1 MVEKILFNMI
11 AFSLFIII
19 FSKIIR
25 RNDTNYIS
33 LLVLEAIGIA
43 ICFFEIMLDLHSGI
57 IVKIIRWTLSI
68 VIPGLVIILELRG
81 VNFSEILALFAAKFL
96 CFIGDQKDAKTVLLN
111 LINKYPDSYACHKKL
126 AEIYEKEGGM
136 RRAIEEYVSAIDIKK
151 NDYASYFKIAGLLN
165 ELGKKDE
172 AIEMLENLVRNKPD
186 EMNASIMLGDLLC
199 EQGRYK
205 EAINVYTDAL
215 QYHPSEYDLYY
226 NLGIAYTMINDFQSA
241 KECYE
246 MAADINHYLYGAH
259 YGLGEIALLEKDLV
273 AAEKYFTICLNDEEL
288 EAKAYYELAKIFM
301 FKEEKDRAI
310 EFINK
315 AIELDES
322 LLKIAEQE
330 PIFKNIKQYF
340 TVSVKMKDE
349 EKESSKEK
357 KFSEKELKMQAHMEE
372 TNRLIENLS
381 ENTFKRKAQERVSLI
396 INKEKMRRLK
406 EQEELEIQEK
416 KNKEEE
422 LQKMKE

>member
-1 MVEKILFNMI
+1 
-11 AFSLFIII
+11 
-19 FSKIIR
+19 
-25 RNDTNYIS
+25 
-33 LLVLEAIGIA
+33 
-43 ICFFEIMLDLHSGI
+43 
-57 IVKIIRWTLSI
+57 
-68 VIPGLVIILELRG
+68 
-81 VNFSEILALFAAKFL
+81 
-96 CFIGDQKDAKTVLLN
+96 
-111 LINKYPDSYACHKKL
+111 
-126 AEIYEKEGGM
+126 
-136 RRAIEEYVSAIDIKK
+136 
-151 NDYASYFKIAGLLN
+151 
-165 ELGKKDE
+165 
-172 AIEMLENLVRNKPD
+172 
-186 EMNASIMLGDLLC
+186 
-199 EQGRYK
+199 
-205 EAINVYTDAL
+205 
-215 QYHPSEYDLYY
+215 
-226 NLGIAYTMINDFQSA
+226 
-241 KECYE
+241 
-246 MAADINHYLYGAH
+246 
-259 YGLGEIALLEKDLV
+259 
-273 AAEKYFTICLNDEEL
+273 
-288 EAKAYYELAKIFM
+288 M

-340 TVSVKMKDE
+340 TVSVIMKDE